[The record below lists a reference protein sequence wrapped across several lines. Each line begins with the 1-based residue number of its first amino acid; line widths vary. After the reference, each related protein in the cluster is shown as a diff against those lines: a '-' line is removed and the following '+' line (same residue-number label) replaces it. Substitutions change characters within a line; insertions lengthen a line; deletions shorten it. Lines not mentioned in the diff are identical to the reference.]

1 MTSFKVVRTLYSRY
15 FGFSFFKLKLSNIDQ
30 LFYINVLTGVSAATL
45 SLIFIGSGAGT
56 SYDDSSKGQT
66 FFFGLD
72 CVLVTIVMIIFT
84 ICEVQKEKE
93 FFEEKKEIDNQSLFT
108 QFLMAQSMGPNA
120 KDTNNRRGIGE
131 RRNSGLNFFGED
143 TKTH

>member
-1 MTSFKVVRTLYSRY
+1 MEFKTWILDRKNRITHTTILIIGMMTSFKVVRSLYSRY
-15 FGFSFFKLKLSNIDQ
+15 FGFSFFKLKLSSIDQ

-84 ICEVQKEKE
+84 ICEVQKE
-93 FFEEKKEIDNQSLFT
+93 
-108 QFLMAQSMGPNA
+108 
-120 KDTNNRRGIGE
+120 
-131 RRNSGLNFFGED
+131 
-143 TKTH
+143 